1 MINILKYIMRV
12 CTENEHRLGIREK
25 DKEKYDQ
32 ALRCVYEHAVKN
44 AILVQ
49 KYCKNR
55 ESMI

>member
-1 MINILKYIMRV
+1 MNKTAEKGSILRFFA
-12 CTENEHRLGIREK
+12 
-25 DKEKYDQ
+25 EKYKYM
-32 ALRCVYEHAVKN
+32 REYEHAVKN